1 LNRGIDI
8 LSLPLNTKE
17 GFVLS
22 RIDGISS
29 VEDIAMMVGVKVTEL
44 LTTLDRL
51 ADLGAV
57 KLAWRANV
65 PVAKPAPGK
74 DLPPKAASDQ
84 PASAAKGMDHPAVQR
99 ALAAPGV
106 QLFTEVEVAEP
117 GDLSEVQKRRVLGA
131 FYGLEGKNY
140 YQMLGLDPS
149 ADKKAVRA
157 AYFELSRLFHPD
169 SLFGKNLGPFKAKME
184 SVFKRLTEAYEVLS
198 RGQRRK
204 EYDEYLAGT
213 ASTHAVQPG
222 QDKLDKLESQ
232 ARARSVPV
240 AAAPAPTP
248 RTTSP
253 TPPTS
258 APSTPSAAA
267 RSTAKPARG
276 DATDPRQSQVQV
288 RSVSPEERRAQAR
301 ERLRR
306 SFVGP
311 TEASSVATR
320 ATEPP
325 RTTSATGATSAT
337 AGERRDSA
345 LKGLK
350 DSLRQNS
357 GVDGVLAHLRRAR
370 EAEQR
375 GDMVAAVAALQA
387 ALVLQPNH
395 KDIQAQYDRV
405 SRNVAREL
413 ADNYQKQALYEE
425 RQSKW
430 SAAATSWERV
440 LEGRPED
447 ATAARAAANALLRAS
462 GDLAKA
468 RQLAQRAVDAAPR
481 DCANVV
487 VLARVLLASG
497 QRINAR
503 RELEK
508 AVKLDPQNEMIKNLL
523 LEAR

>member
-1 LNRGIDI
+1 M
-8 LSLPLNTKE
+8 SLPLSTKE

-22 RIDGISS
+22 RIDGAST
-29 VEDIAMMVGVKVTEL
+29 VEDIAMMVGVKVTDL

-57 KLAWRANV
+57 KLAWRASAPT
-65 PVAKPAPGK
+65 PVAKPMPMSMSSKGATSKGP
-74 DLPPKAASDQ
+74 PPKAATDQ
-84 PASAAKGMDHPAVQR
+84 GASSLKGVDHPAVQR
-99 ALAAPGV
+99 ALALPAVP
-106 QLFTEVEVAEP
+106 LYTEAEVNEH
-117 GDLSEVQKRRVLGA
+117 GDLSEVQKRRVLNA
-131 FYGLEGKNY
+131 FYALEGRNY
-140 YQMLGLDPS
+140 YQMLGLDPN

-169 SLFGKNLGPFKAKME
+169 SLFGKDLGPFKAKME

-204 EYDEYLAGT
+204 EYDEYLAST
-213 ASTHAVQPG
+213 VSTHAVQHT
-222 QDKLDKLESQ
+222 LDRVDSEV
-232 ARARSVPV
+232 RALSAPIVVTP
-240 AAAPAPTP
+240 AAAPPTGSV
-248 RTTSP
+248 R
-253 TPPTS
+253 
-258 APSTPSAAA
+258 ASTPTASGPTAH
-267 RSTAKPARG
+267 SSAKPPRSDG
-276 DATDPRQSQVQV
+276 PDPRQSQVQV

-311 TEASSVATR
+311 TETGSIATR

-325 RTTSATGATSAT
+325 PGT
-337 AGERRDSA
+337 ANERRDSA

-350 DSLRQNS
+350 ESLRQGVTPG

-375 GDMVAAVAALQA
+375 GDMLAAAAALQA
-387 ALVLQPNH
+387 ALALQPNH
-395 KDIQAQYDRV
+395 KDIQAQYERV
-405 SRNVAREL
+405 SRTVAREL

-425 RQSKW
+425 KQSKW
-430 SAAATSWERV
+430 GAAAASWERV

-447 ATAARAAANALLRAS
+447 ANAARAAATALLRAS
-462 GDLAKA
+462 GDLTKA

-497 QRINAR
+497 QRSNAR

-508 AVKLDPQNEMIKNLL
+508 AVKLDPRNEMIKNLL